1 MEQVLILVESGKIK
15 SFCEERPR
23 SKAFISLHAWQK
35 QFINCNFASMGKKD
49 GSTSAC
55 YLWRFTEVWE
65 MLMWLTFIYNM
76 FRNGP
81 RVHVLPLRL
90 SFRTPVGET
99 GGKKAIPNL
108 LCSARTQDLF
118 IYLFFPVAAA
128 AVVVVGGCAS
138 VTLVEDF
145 FHPTVPSPL

>member
-1 MEQVLILVESGKIK
+1 
-15 SFCEERPR
+15 
-23 SKAFISLHAWQK
+23 
-35 QFINCNFASMGKKD
+35 MGKKD

-90 SFRTPVGET
+90 SFRTHSS
-99 GGKKAIPNL
+99 GGNEKKWYQICFAVQEHKIFY
-108 LCSARTQDLF
+108 LF
-118 IYLFFPVAAA
+118 IFPGGGGSSGGGGGG
-128 AVVVVGGCAS
+128 GGCFCHISGGFLPPHRPLPSLNISLYVCLSLDEGAAS
-138 VTLVEDF
+138 TA
-145 FHPTVPSPL
+145 PLLSYRSVSLENVNCSTD